1 MICNSCYK
9 LIILNLNLQA
19 IFVNLQK
26 LNKMKYF
33 LFLLLFITS
42 TSTKLISQ
50 NFVNDSQNPKLINLN
65 TKFPILNH
73 KEKYSLIDDNEFLI
87 ITKKSKKKEYVF
99 LDSIFKNNM
108 TLSAKFLIGP
118 SENKNTSFGIKIVS
132 TVDTNQYLTIL
143 INKNGKFRI
152 NENIWKKNNNLNI
165 SKGYNYIKVISNNN
179 KNEIHINNTF
189 VKRVD
194 KIRSENVNVGICIS
208 SQSKARLSYFSI
220 LENKDSI
227 TKTLS
232 KELTKSDGTNRF
244 SEENLVLHNQKI
256 IKKQIYSVQI
266 GTYLTEKDF
275 LLNSNEI
282 WFKKT
287 KENTFIYYS
296 GNFLTDIEATIHKN
310 NLEKKGYKNI
320 FVNKI
325 EKKSNEE

>member
-1 MICNSCYK
+1 
-9 LIILNLNLQA
+9 
-19 IFVNLQK
+19 
-26 LNKMKYF
+26 MKYF

-42 TSTKLISQ
+42 SSTKLISQ
-50 NFVNDSQNPKLINLN
+50 NFVNDSQKHKLINLN
-65 TKFPILNH
+65 TKFPILNYQ
-73 KEKYSLIDDNEFLI
+73 EKYSLIDDNEFLI

-99 LDSIFKNNM
+99 LDSIFKNNI

-143 INKNGKFRI
+143 ISKNGKFRI

-165 SKGYNYIKVISNNN
+165 SKGYNQIKVISNNN
-179 KNEIHINNTF
+179 KNEIYINNTF
-189 VKRVD
+189 VKHVD

-208 SQSKARLSYFSI
+208 YQSKARLSYFSI

-227 TKTLS
+227 TKTLT
-232 KELTKSDGTNRF
+232 KELTKSDETNRF
-244 SEENLVLHNQKI
+244 NEESLVLHNQKT
-256 IKKQIYSVQI
+256 IKKQIFSVQI

-275 LLNSNEI
+275 LPNSNEI

-325 EKKSNEE
+325 EKQSNEE

>member
-1 MICNSCYK
+1 
-9 LIILNLNLQA
+9 
-19 IFVNLQK
+19 
-26 LNKMKYF
+26 MKYF

-42 TSTKLISQ
+42 SSTKLISQ
-50 NFVNDSQNPKLINLN
+50 NFVNDSQKHKLINLN

-73 KEKYSLIDDNEFLI
+73 QEKYSLIDDNEFLI

-99 LDSIFKNNM
+99 LDSIFKNNI
-108 TLSAKFLIGP
+108 TINASFLLGP
-118 SENKNTSFGIKIVS
+118 SDNKNTSFGIKIVS
-132 TVDTNQYLTIL
+132 SVDTNQYLTIL
-143 INKNGKFRI
+143 INKNGKFRV

-179 KNEIHINNTF
+179 KSEIYINNVF
-189 VKRVD
+189 VELID
-194 KIRSENVNVGICIS
+194 IINSQNVNVGICIS

-220 LENKDSI
+220 LENKDSKI
-227 TKTLS
+227 KTLTT
-232 KELTKSDGTNRF
+232 ELTKSDESNRLN
-244 SEENLVLHNQKI
+244 EKNLILHNQKS
-256 IKKQIYSVQI
+256 IKNQIFSVQI

-287 KENTFIYYS
+287 KQNAFIYYS

-325 EKKSNEE
+325 EKQSNEE

>member
-1 MICNSCYK
+1 
-9 LIILNLNLQA
+9 
-19 IFVNLQK
+19 
-26 LNKMKYF
+26 MKYF

-42 TSTKLISQ
+42 SSTKLISQ
-50 NFVNDSQNPKLINLN
+50 NFVNDSQKHKLINLN

-73 KEKYSLIDDNEFLI
+73 QEKYSLIDDNEFLI

-99 LDSIFKNNM
+99 LDSIFKNNI
-108 TLSAKFLIGP
+108 TITASFLLGP
-118 SENKNTSFGIKIVS
+118 SDNKNTSFGIKIVS
-132 TVDTNQYLTIL
+132 SVDTNQYLTIL

-179 KNEIHINNTF
+179 KSEIYINNVF
-189 VKRVD
+189 VELID
-194 KIRSENVNVGICIS
+194 IINSQNVNVGICIS

-220 LENKDSI
+220 LENKDSKI
-227 TKTLS
+227 KTLTT
-232 KELTKSDGTNRF
+232 ELTKSDESNRLN
-244 SEENLVLHNQKI
+244 EKNLILHNQKS
-256 IKKQIYSVQI
+256 IKNQIFSVQI

-287 KENTFIYYS
+287 KQNTFIYYS

-325 EKKSNEE
+325 EKQSNEE

>member
-1 MICNSCYK
+1 
-9 LIILNLNLQA
+9 
-19 IFVNLQK
+19 
-26 LNKMKYF
+26 MKYF

-42 TSTKLISQ
+42 SSTKLISQ
-50 NFVNDSQNPKLINLN
+50 NFVNDSQKHKLINLN

-73 KEKYSLIDDNEFLI
+73 QEKYSLIDDNEFLI

-99 LDSIFKNNM
+99 LDSIFKNNI
-108 TLSAKFLIGP
+108 TITASFLLGP
-118 SENKNTSFGIKIVS
+118 SDNKNTSFGIKIVS
-132 TVDTNQYLTIL
+132 SVDTNQYLTIL
-143 INKNGKFRI
+143 INKNGKFRV

-179 KNEIHINNTF
+179 KSEIYINNVF
-189 VKRVD
+189 VELID
-194 KIRSENVNVGICIS
+194 IINSQNVNVGICIS

-220 LENKDSI
+220 LENKDSKI
-227 TKTLS
+227 KTLTT
-232 KELTKSDGTNRF
+232 ELTKSDKSNRLN
-244 SEENLVLHNQKI
+244 EKNLVLHNQKS
-256 IKKQIYSVQI
+256 IKNQIFSVQI

-287 KENTFIYYS
+287 KQNTFIYYS

-325 EKKSNEE
+325 EKQSNEE

>member
-1 MICNSCYK
+1 
-9 LIILNLNLQA
+9 
-19 IFVNLQK
+19 
-26 LNKMKYF
+26 MKYF

-42 TSTKLISQ
+42 SSTKLISQ
-50 NFVNDSQNPKLINLN
+50 NFVNDSQKHKLINLN

-73 KEKYSLIDDNEFLI
+73 QEKYSLIDDNEFLI

-99 LDSIFKNNM
+99 LDSIFKNNI
-108 TLSAKFLIGP
+108 TITASFLLGP
-118 SENKNTSFGIKIVS
+118 SDNKNTSFGIKIVS

-143 INKNGKFRI
+143 INKNGKFRV

-165 SKGYNYIKVISNNN
+165 SKGYNYIKVISKNN
-179 KNEIHINNTF
+179 KSEIYINNVF
-189 VKRVD
+189 VELID
-194 KIRSENVNVGICIS
+194 IINSQNVNVGICIS

-220 LENKDSI
+220 LENKDSKI
-227 TKTLS
+227 KTLT
-232 KELTKSDGTNRF
+232 KELTKSDESNRLN
-244 SEENLVLHNQKI
+244 EKNLILHNQKS
-256 IKKQIYSVQI
+256 IKNQIFSVQI

-287 KENTFIYYS
+287 KQNTFIYYS

-325 EKKSNEE
+325 EKQSNEE

>member
-1 MICNSCYK
+1 
-9 LIILNLNLQA
+9 
-19 IFVNLQK
+19 
-26 LNKMKYF
+26 MKYF

-42 TSTKLISQ
+42 SSTKLISQ
-50 NFVNDSQNPKLINLN
+50 NFVNDSQKHKLINLN

-73 KEKYSLIDDNEFLI
+73 QEKYSLIDDNEFLI

-99 LDSIFKNNM
+99 LDSIFKNNI
-108 TLSAKFLIGP
+108 TITASFLLGP
-118 SENKNTSFGIKIVS
+118 SDNKNTSFGLKIVS
-132 TVDTNQYLTIL
+132 SVDTNQYLTIL
-143 INKNGKFRI
+143 INKNGKFRV
-152 NENIWKKNNNLNI
+152 NENIWKKNNNLNM

-179 KNEIHINNTF
+179 KSEIYINNVF
-189 VKRVD
+189 VELID
-194 KIRSENVNVGICIS
+194 IINSQNVNVGICIS

-220 LENKDSI
+220 LENKDSKI
-227 TKTLS
+227 KTLTT
-232 KELTKSDGTNRF
+232 ELTKSDESNRLN
-244 SEENLVLHNQKI
+244 EKNLILHNQKS
-256 IKKQIYSVQI
+256 IKNQIFSVQI

-287 KENTFIYYS
+287 KQNTFIYYS

-325 EKKSNEE
+325 EKQSNEE

>member
-1 MICNSCYK
+1 
-9 LIILNLNLQA
+9 
-19 IFVNLQK
+19 
-26 LNKMKYF
+26 MKYF

-42 TSTKLISQ
+42 SSTKLISQ
-50 NFVNDSQNPKLINLN
+50 NFVNDSQKHKLINLN
-65 TKFPILNH
+65 TKFPILNYQ
-73 KEKYSLIDDNEFLI
+73 EKYSLIDDNEFLI

-99 LDSIFKNNM
+99 LDSIFKNNI

-165 SKGYNYIKVISNNN
+165 SKGYNHIKVISNNN
-179 KNEIHINNTF
+179 KNEIYINNTF
-189 VKRVD
+189 VKHVD

-227 TKTLS
+227 TKTLT
-232 KELTKSDGTNRF
+232 KELTKSDETNRF
-244 SEENLVLHNQKI
+244 NEESLVLHNQKT
-256 IKKQIYSVQI
+256 IKKQIFSVQI

-282 WFKKT
+282 WFKKLR
-287 KENTFIYYS
+287 KILSYIIQE
-296 GNFLTDIEATIHKN
+296 
-310 NLEKKGYKNI
+310 I
-320 FVNKI
+320 FN
-325 EKKSNEE
+325 

>member
-1 MICNSCYK
+1 
-9 LIILNLNLQA
+9 
-19 IFVNLQK
+19 
-26 LNKMKYF
+26 MKYF

-42 TSTKLISQ
+42 SSTKLISQ
-50 NFVNDSQNPKLINLN
+50 NFVNDSQKHKLINLN
-65 TKFPILNH
+65 TKFPILNYQ
-73 KEKYSLIDDNEFLI
+73 EKYSLIDDNEFLI

-99 LDSIFKNNM
+99 LDSIFKNNI

-152 NENIWKKNNNLNI
+152 NENIWEKNNNLNI
-165 SKGYNYIKVISNNN
+165 SKGYNHIKVISNNN
-179 KNEIHINNTF
+179 KNEIYINNTF
-189 VKRVD
+189 VKHVD

-227 TKTLS
+227 IKTLT
-232 KELTKSDGTNRF
+232 KELTKSDETNRF
-244 SEENLVLHNQKI
+244 NQENLVLHNQKT
-256 IKKQIYSVQI
+256 IKKQIFSVQI

-325 EKKSNEE
+325 EKQSNEE

>member
-1 MICNSCYK
+1 MIYISYCK
-9 LIILNLNLQA
+9 LIILNLNLKA

-26 LNKMKYF
+26 LNKMNYF
-33 LFLLLFITS
+33 LFLLAFITASS
-42 TSTKLISQ
+42 TNLLSQ
-50 NFVNDSQNPKLINLN
+50 NFVNDSKKHKLINLN
-65 TKFPILNH
+65 TKFPILNYQ
-73 KEKYSLIDDNEFLI
+73 EKYSLIDDNEFLI

-99 LDSIFKNNM
+99 LDSIFKNNI
-108 TLSAKFLIGP
+108 TLNSSFLIGP
-118 SENKNTSFGIKIVS
+118 SSNKNTSFGIKIVS

-179 KNEIHINNTF
+179 KNEIYINNTF
-189 VKRVD
+189 VQLVD
-194 KIRSENVNVGICIS
+194 KIGSENVNVGICIS
-208 SQSKARLSYFSI
+208 SQSKARLSYLSI
-220 LENKDSI
+220 LENKDSKN
-227 TKTLS
+227 KTLT
-232 KELTKSDGTNRF
+232 KELTKSDETNRF
-244 SEENLVLHNQKI
+244 KEENLILHNQKI
-256 IKKQIYSVQI
+256 IKKQIFSVQI

-325 EKKSNEE
+325 EKQSNEE